1 MLKGIPANQV
11 VETLRRHMLV
21 DGFDNLIVDL
31 ERSHGSYLVDQVSGK
46 EYLDFFT
53 FFATSPVRYDHP
65 KIHSNEFKE
74 AIYRAAIHN
83 VSNSDFYTVQ
93 MAEFVKAMEDV
104 AIREDLTRLFLVSGG
119 GLAVENAFK
128 TAFDWKAKRNIARGI
143 WKGSWE
149 EIDKTH
155 ANQMKIIGF
164 KESFHGRTGY
174 TLSITQTYD
183 PRKWALFPKFDWPK
197 FDNPCLKFPLTP
209 ESISTTEKVEQ
220 KVLGEIKD
228 YIQKNKDYVAG
239 MIIEPIQAEGGDK
252 HFRDQW
258 FTELRQLADE
268 NDFMLIYDEVQ
279 TGMGLTGKMW
289 CWEHFGSS
297 ARPDIVAFGKKFQ
310 VCGILVG
317 DKINQAK
324 YNVFSDE
331 MDNDMGVAPGVARLN
346 STWGG
351 SLVDMVRATYYLRI
365 VEEEK
370 LLDNATEMGE
380 YLLKHIQDMEQEFPE
395 VSNARGRGLMCAF
408 DMPDHASRDLLF
420 NTLIGRELL
429 VLKCGEKTMRFRP
442 HLDVTKEDIDK
453 CMGIIKETIREL
465 RMDHE
470 I

>member
-1 MLKGIPANQV
+1 
-11 VETLRRHMLV
+11 
-21 DGFDNLIVDL
+21 
-31 ERSHGSYLVDQVSGK
+31 
-46 EYLDFFT
+46 
-53 FFATSPVRYDHP
+53 
-65 KIHSNEFKE
+65 
-74 AIYRAAIHN
+74 
-83 VSNSDFYTVQ
+83 
-93 MAEFVKAMEDV
+93 
-104 AIREDLTRLFLVSGG
+104 
-119 GLAVENAFK
+119 
-128 TAFDWKAKRNIARGI
+128 
-143 WKGSWE
+143 
-149 EIDKTH
+149 
-155 ANQMKIIGF
+155 
-164 KESFHGRTGY
+164 
-174 TLSITQTYD
+174 
-183 PRKWALFPKFDWPK
+183 
-197 FDNPCLKFPLTP
+197 
-209 ESISTTEKVEQ
+209 
-220 KVLGEIKD
+220 
-228 YIQKNKDYVAG
+228 
-239 MIIEPIQAEGGDK
+239 MIIEPVQAEGGDK

-258 FTELRQLADE
+258 FTELRQLAEE

-317 DKINQAK
+317 DKIDQAK

-331 MDNDMGVAPGVARLN
+331 MDETMGVAPGVARLN

-351 SLVDMVRATYYLRI
+351 NLADMVRGTYYLRI

-380 YLLKHIQDMEQEFPE
+380 YLLKNIQDMEQEFPE

-420 NTLIGRELL
+420 NTLIGRGLL
-429 VLKCGEKTMRFRP
+429 ILRCGEKTMRFRP

-453 CMGIIKETIREL
+453 CMATIKETIHEL